1 VQLERP
7 VIRLHQVRNRI
18 AHHEPLV
25 REDIPARI
33 ADLEAVLDAI
43 DPALRAWVRDDGG
56 RLGAIVRRR
65 P

>member
-1 VQLERP
+1 MRLEEP

-18 AHHEPLV
+18 AHHEPLIH
-25 REDIPARI
+25 EDIPARV

-56 RLGAIVRRR
+56 RLGAIIGRR